1 MLTNKTACQIE
12 IQGLTTRVDIQST
25 LQASEVDH
33 DQEAAEYIAK
43 VGRVVSTLSEG
54 ILQTYEQVS
63 LNLSIV
69 SGLPVKYVIFW
80 DDYDLEINTTREELG
95 EVWNMSPPH

>member
-43 VGRVVSTLSEG
+43 VGRLCQHSVKEYV
-54 ILQTYEQVS
+54 LQTYEQVS

-80 DDYDLEINTTREELG
+80 DDSGLEINTTREELG
-95 EVWNMSPPH
+95 KV

>member
-54 ILQTYEQVS
+54 ICTADIRASQPQPLYRLRTS
-63 LNLSIV
+63 RKIRH
-69 SGLPVKYVIFW
+69 F
-80 DDYDLEINTTREELG
+80 LG
-95 EVWNMSPPH
+95 RLWPGN

>member
-25 LQASEVDH
+25 LQDSEVDH

-43 VGRVVSTLSEG
+43 VGRLSQHSVKEYV
-54 ILQTYEQVS
+54 LQTYEQVS

-95 EVWNMSPPH
+95 EV

>member
-1 MLTNKTACQIE
+1 MYQTYHYVPRQGNTSAVLTNKTACQIE
-12 IQGLTTRVDIQST
+12 IQGLTTRVDIQTT

-69 SGLPVKYVIFW
+69 SGLPVKYVIFCCQKIK
-80 DDYDLEINTTREELG
+80 L
-95 EVWNMSPPH
+95 S

>member
-43 VGRVVSTLSEG
+43 VGRLSHHSVKEYCRHTSKSASTSLS
-54 ILQTYEQVS
+54 
-63 LNLSIV
+63 
-69 SGLPVKYVIFW
+69 
-80 DDYDLEINTTREELG
+80 
-95 EVWNMSPPH
+95 SPDFP